1 MIDTS
6 LLEHWERE
14 QAARTRLRSSL
25 PQSWRNDSRPKMDEV
40 RELYVEAMLE
50 MQHSPARIVAIGD
63 DDR

>member
-6 LLEHWERE
+6 LREHWERE
-14 QAARTRLRSSL
+14 QAARTRLRNSL
-25 PQSWRNDSRPKMDEV
+25 PRSWRDDPRPKMDDV

-50 MQHSPARIVAIGD
+50 MHSPARIAVIGD